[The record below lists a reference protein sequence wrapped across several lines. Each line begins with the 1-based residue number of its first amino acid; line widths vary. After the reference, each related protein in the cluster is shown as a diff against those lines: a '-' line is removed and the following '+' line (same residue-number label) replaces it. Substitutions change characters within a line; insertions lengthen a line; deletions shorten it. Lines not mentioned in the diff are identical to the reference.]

1 MLRRLTTIIAI
12 YIVTAAVRVNIDG
25 LAARNNETYSQNS
38 EEHEENPQA
47 LHKETH
53 VPSQGIGPVT
63 HIFLLFRV
71 YFYLPDTF
79 LTIAYIARKW

>member
-47 LHKETH
+47 LHK
-53 VPSQGIGPVT
+53 
-63 HIFLLFRV
+63 
-71 YFYLPDTF
+71 
-79 LTIAYIARKW
+79 